1 MLLSSLYLSRK
12 KSQYSKMQRTAHSH
26 LQVLLPVLHYQ
37 IPSPLHHEPKYK
49 HPHTLHGKSVKFTI
63 PIHFFHPWTNF
74 FIIPY
79 FIRTVNTRL
88 IRIKV
93 KFLRLCLLYL
103 VKTWRAYWGRANVS
117 KELLYP
123 LLYQYYFILI
133 LCLTIRHT
141 SRSKGSLAKPKTVA

>member
-103 VKTWRAYWGRANVS
+103 VKNLTGILRPCKCLKRTAVSIIISILFYSYSLFDHTAYIQ
-117 KELLYP
+117 K
-123 LLYQYYFILI
+123 
-133 LCLTIRHT
+133 
-141 SRSKGSLAKPKTVA
+141 